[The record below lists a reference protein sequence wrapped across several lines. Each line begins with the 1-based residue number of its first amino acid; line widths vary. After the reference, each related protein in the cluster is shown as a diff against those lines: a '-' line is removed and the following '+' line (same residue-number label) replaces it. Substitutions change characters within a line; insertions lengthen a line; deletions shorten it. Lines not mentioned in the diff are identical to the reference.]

1 MEPETI
7 IYSWAPGSRLQAP
20 APALIHFYQ
29 CCGAGAVEPAFSA
42 GAEAG
47 VGADEFIRVEPE
59 PEPGNLNTL
68 EPEPELEPP

>member
-1 MEPETI
+1 M
-7 IYSWAPGSRLQAP
+7 
-20 APALIHFYQ
+20 
-29 CCGAGAVEPAFSA
+29 EPAFSA